1 MGCGRIWSEATR
13 AQGEPANK
21 KSPRTTKAFKS
32 GTLITAFVNFHFGAD
47 VTQNWLHMQVMR
59 VSLNRV
65 TSSDPDDKIFTQCFY
80 ILDIKISQAHVLLS
94 SIPACLCNC
103 VCVCARATERPAC
116 GATGPVP
123 ISSQG
128 SVLPGWRLSV
138 HCQAE
143 RGRPWAFPLR
153 RGCSNQPRT
162 LMGHVWLHRHC
173 SEL

>member
-1 MGCGRIWSEATR
+1 MWEDLERSHPGTGRTCK
-13 AQGEPANK
+13 QKKPPDNK
-21 KSPRTTKAFKS
+21 GFQI
-32 GTLITAFVNFHFGAD
+32 GNLNY
-47 VTQNWLHMQVMR
+47 WLHMQVMR